1 MAVPTTTAGNISFF
15 GNNVSP
21 PYDGIWSIANPAS
34 PSASNESLGELL
46 AYDWFHGPNGGGTVQ
61 FNGWGEYTGTSGT
74 AGDSRIYGIP
84 INSSNI
90 NYKMSDP
97 AGLEYYY
104 DDPTSPSK
112 IYYSQ
117 LTVTNNLPATGPP
130 RNEFVTVDL
139 YCGNP
144 FGNFSYI
151 NGNVPNQP
159 NGIGTSAMNN
169 VGSPLINNAFWYL
182 TVSTDPNFAPPAPL
196 FTATVALSINGTTVF
211 TAGAALGAGTNNYT
225 NDWTGYTVQS
235 MGTWGGTPFTGFE
248 FVVDIS

>member
-1 MAVPTTTAGNISFF
+1 MAVPSTNISFF
-15 GNNVSP
+15 GNNGSP
-21 PYDGIWSIANPAS
+21 PYDGIWSIANPGS
-34 PSASNESLGELL
+34 PSASNESLRELL
-46 AYDWFHGPNGGGTVQ
+46 AYDWFHGPNAGGTVQ

-104 DDPTSPSK
+104 DDPSSPAK
-112 IYYSQ
+112 VFYSI
-117 LTVTNNLPATGPP
+117 LTVNNNLPAPGPP
-130 RNEFVTVDL
+130 NNEFVTVNL

-151 NGNVPNQP
+151 SATVPNQG
-159 NGIGTSAMNN
+159 NGSASADMSTT
-169 VGSPLINNAFWYL
+169 GSPLINNAFWYL
-182 TVSTDPNFAPPAPL
+182 TVTTDPQFTPPGPL
-196 FTATVALSINGTTVF
+196 FLASVQLDVNGTTVF
-211 TAGAALGAGTNNYT
+211 TANNVLTAGPNNYT

-235 MGTWGGTPFTGFE
+235 MGSWGASYTGFE
-248 FVVDIS
+248 FIVTIN